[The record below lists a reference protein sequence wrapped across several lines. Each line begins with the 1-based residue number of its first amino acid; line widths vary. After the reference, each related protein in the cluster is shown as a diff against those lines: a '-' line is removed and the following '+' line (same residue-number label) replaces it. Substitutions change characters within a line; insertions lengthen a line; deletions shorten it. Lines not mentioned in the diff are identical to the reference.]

1 MKKWYMILIC
11 MVCAG
16 FGNLHAQNTYEGA
29 ITFGQQQVTRKGGQV
44 NVNMKLSLSDI
55 KLGGQQMIRLTPV
68 LQSKDGMES
77 YVFPPVVVAGTKR
90 YKVLMRELDFGTVHF
105 ERDPMMI
112 EKRRNGKQQVLDFRL
127 EAPYKSWMHNA
138 ELTFRE
144 HITGCDDCDAGRK
157 EYVVMTSVLD
167 ELFIP
172 RYELSYITPPVE
184 PVKQRSEAY
193 SAYLNFELDK
203 YKLLR
208 DYKNNTNVL
217 DEVDRIVNE
226 IQSDPN
232 LTVTE
237 FKVTGYASP
246 EGNYQSNMTLSKNR
260 AYAFVNYLKEKRG
273 VNEALLTVDW
283 KGEDWQGLRK
293 AVAVSDIA
301 EKDAVLAILNGETNI
316 AKRKQKLHALN
327 GGKTYRMLLQE
338 YYPPLRRNDYTIAY
352 VARAFN
358 VEEARELIKTKPH
371 HLSLNEMFL
380 VANTYPKG
388 SKEFKEVFDIA
399 ARMYPD
405 EPVAQL
411 NTAATELENGATDA
425 AIVRLQKLDMPEA
438 WNNLGIA
445 YILKKDYRKGEEFFK
460 KAEDAGVQAASHNL
474 AQLSRW
480 LETRE

>member
-1 MKKWYMILIC
+1 MKKWCMILIG

-16 FGNLHAQNTYEGA
+16 FISLHAQNTYNGT
-29 ITFGQQQVTRKGGQV
+29 ITFGQQQVSRKGGKV
-44 NVNMKLSLSDI
+44 TVDMKLNLSNVR
-55 KLGGQQMIRLTPV
+55 LGGQQMILLTPV
-68 LQSKDGMES
+68 LQSKEGTES
-77 YVFPPVVVAGTKR
+77 YVFPPAVVAGAKR
-90 YKVLMRELDFGTVHF
+90 YKVLKRSVDFGTAQF
-105 ERDPMMI
+105 QQDPMMI

-138 ELTFRE
+138 QLTFKE
-144 HITGCDDCDAGRK
+144 QVTGCVNCDVNRD

-167 ELFIP
+167 ELFVP

-208 DYKNNTNVL
+208 DYKNNANVL
-217 DEVDRIVNE
+217 NEVDRIVSE
-226 IQSDPN
+226 IQNDPN

-283 KGEDWQGLRK
+283 KGEDWQGLRE
-293 AVAVSDIA
+293 AVADSDIA
-301 EKDAVLAILNGETNI
+301 AKDEVLDILNGETNI
-316 AKRKQKLHALN
+316 ARRKQKLHALN
-327 GGKTYRMLLQE
+327 GGATYRMLLQE

-358 VEEARELIKTKPH
+358 VEEAKELIKTKPR

-380 VANTYPKG
+380 VANTYPKD

-445 YILKKDYRKGEEFFK
+445 YILKKDYRKGEEFFN
-460 KAEDAGVQAASHNL
+460 KAKDAGVKTASHNL
-474 AQLSRW
+474 EQLNNF
-480 LETRE
+480 LLKHF